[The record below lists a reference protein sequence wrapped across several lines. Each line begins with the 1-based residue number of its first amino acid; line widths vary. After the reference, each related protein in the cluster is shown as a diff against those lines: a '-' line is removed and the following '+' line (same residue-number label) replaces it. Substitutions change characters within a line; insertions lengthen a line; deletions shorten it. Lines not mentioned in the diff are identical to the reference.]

1 MPVVAWEECDDNS
14 INDCDSSE
22 KFVRMVKGGS
32 GSRSRKKGKV
42 SSVWGVGYGS
52 EASNNNKV
60 TRSKSIGS
68 GSGLVRGSW
77 VKMQPHQTEHGFG
90 RRKVRLKKSKS
101 MGVLQG
107 SALSHYSEN
116 NNKRSY
122 NNNNDDDVLVIGSA
136 MANLVVTDKL
146 EKKMVEKALV
156 KLHDEGGSVR
166 IDNEGII

>member
-14 INDCDSSE
+14 INDCDRSE
-22 KFVRMVKGGS
+22 KIVRMVKGGS
-32 GSRSRKKGKV
+32 GSRKKGKV
-42 SSVWGVGYGS
+42 SSVWGVGYAS

-68 GSGLVRGSW
+68 APGSVRGSW

-107 SALSHYSEN
+107 SVLSHYSQN
-116 NNKRSY
+116 
-122 NNNNDDDVLVIGSA
+122 NNNNDDEDALVIGSA
-136 MANLVVTDKL
+136 VANLVVTDTL

-156 KLHDEGGSVR
+156 KLHDEGV
-166 IDNEGII
+166 E